1 VLKLEVKVYF
11 GAKEAVSALVILPET
26 LPLMVPSTFKLPETS
41 KSLEISADEDTD
53 KLPDMCAS
61 NIFI

>member
-1 VLKLEVKVYF
+1 MSKLEVKVYF
-11 GAKEAVSALVILPET
+11 GAKEAVSELVVVPEI

-41 KSLEISADEDTD
+41 KLFEISAEEDTD

>member
-1 VLKLEVKVYF
+1 MYL

-26 LPLMVPSTFKLPETS
+26 LPLMVPSTFKLPETD
-41 KSLEISADEDTD
+41 KLLEISAEADTD